1 LINTTN
7 PVQPN
12 IGVFAG
18 VEKTGVETGGF
29 DFWNY
34 LLGLNSNN
42 LPENLD
48 TDSLKLDN
56 LKAENLESDRKENK
70 KDDLLWNPMFPQVFT
85 PNTSE
90 NFLTQNVSASDIEV
104 DEGSNTL
111 ENLSHQT
118 AKPKTFDSIAQPLD
132 QKPVQTKPTETTKSL
147 IEASLNPSIKEEV
160 DRESKISLPVDQQAV
175 VKVEKQER
183 GNVSN
188 YSSQPVQKREIE
200 YLPEVKEK
208 LALSQVKKYFTEQK
222 RVEGE
227 TTPVVAATTSQ
238 KQVETEPAI
247 TSQVARSSEEGFPKT
262 VRTKESAPK
271 NLLESSLSKN
281 NSEQLPQIQSPVSTQ
296 IFDAPKMTTQVAK
309 TEVPELMT
317 KVQTLAQ
324 NGGGKMVVTLN
335 PPHLGEVEISVTTK
349 GKKVEIEMISENSTS
364 KSILES
370 HFSELKNSIQ
380 AQDMVVSKFEV
391 SVTKDVDLGSMRSQD
406 FANFQSSQNF
416 DTRGS
421 FSQSSGQQQSNRQQP
436 FLAERHILQER
447 ADFKP
452 AASVGR
458 VDLKI

>member
-1 LINTTN
+1 
-7 PVQPN
+7 
-12 IGVFAG
+12 
-18 VEKTGVETGGF
+18 
-29 DFWNY
+29 
-34 LLGLNSNN
+34 
-42 LPENLD
+42 
-48 TDSLKLDN
+48 
-56 LKAENLESDRKENK
+56 
-70 KDDLLWNPMFPQVFT
+70 
-85 PNTSE
+85 
-90 NFLTQNVSASDIEV
+90 
-104 DEGSNTL
+104 
-111 ENLSHQT
+111 
-118 AKPKTFDSIAQPLD
+118 
-132 QKPVQTKPTETTKSL
+132 
-147 IEASLNPSIKEEV
+147 
-160 DRESKISLPVDQQAV
+160 
-175 VKVEKQER
+175 
-183 GNVSN
+183 
-188 YSSQPVQKREIE
+188 
-200 YLPEVKEK
+200 
-208 LALSQVKKYFTEQK
+208 
-222 RVEGE
+222 
-227 TTPVVAATTSQ
+227 
-238 KQVETEPAI
+238 VETEPAI

-271 NLLESSLSKN
+271 NLLESSLSNN